1 MEREIQTTNKPHLE
15 PWGKRGKEQR
25 KIYKHKYEIEKIKIL
40 IVRECLQV
48 SKSMQIKTK
57 NEKGNI

>member
-1 MEREIQTTNKPHLE
+1 M
-15 PWGKRGKEQR
+15 GKERGKEQR

-57 NEKGNI
+57 NEKGNIHY